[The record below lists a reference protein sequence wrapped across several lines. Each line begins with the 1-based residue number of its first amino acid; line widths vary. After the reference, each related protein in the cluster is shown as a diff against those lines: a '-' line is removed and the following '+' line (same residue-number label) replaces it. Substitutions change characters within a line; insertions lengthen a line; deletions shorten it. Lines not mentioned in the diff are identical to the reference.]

1 MFLCNIN
8 AMHIAQLNYAF
19 AEVVQLAARIEQTS
33 HCPKIESLATAHFF
47 LFCKN
52 RIRKKVSA
60 GNHYDC
66 LRYMTGEKGI
76 NLLRGCT
83 LIKSK

>member
-8 AMHIAQLNYAF
+8 AMHIAQLCAF

-47 LFCKN
+47 STFSSFVK
-52 RIRKKVSA
+52 IESERKF
-60 GNHYDC
+60 
-66 LRYMTGEKGI
+66 
-76 NLLRGCT
+76 LLET
-83 LIKSK
+83 TTIVFAT

>member
-8 AMHIAQLNYAF
+8 AMHIAQLYAF

-47 LFCKN
+47 LFCK
-52 RIRKKVSA
+52 KKVSA

-66 LRYMTGEKGI
+66 LRYMTGKKRI